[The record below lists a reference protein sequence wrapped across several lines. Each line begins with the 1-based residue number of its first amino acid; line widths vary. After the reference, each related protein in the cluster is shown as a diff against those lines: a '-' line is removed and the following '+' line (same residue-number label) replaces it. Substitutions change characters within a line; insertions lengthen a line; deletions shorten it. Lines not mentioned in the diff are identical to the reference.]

1 MIYIRKVRV
10 GEPGTHEAHITD
22 VQYSFSTTGTL
33 RRTTRRQVVHNID
46 AGHTYRAH
54 NDRTH
59 RQADVVA
66 AGSGPSRYLTT
77 AADGAESNNLLALPR
92 F

>member
-10 GEPGTHEAHITD
+10 GAPGTHDSHITD

-46 AGHTYRAH
+46 AGHTYRTH
-54 NDRTH
+54 NERT
-59 RQADVVA
+59 RTQADVVA
-66 AGSGPSRYLTT
+66 SGSGGSRYITT
-77 AADGAESNNLLALPR
+77 AADGAKSNNLLALPR